1 MRKREFLLMAVL
13 LALAIAAPA
22 RAAPSFWGGFLL
34 NGALKLGPG
43 APDTRTNSGSNA
55 NAAGFQ
61 YATAEGGAA
70 GGALVLQAEGAAG
83 FQDGDEDSQEQGMIA
98 GMGQVVT
105 AANGGSATG
114 LQGGVAGQTQTNDC
128 GTQTQY
134 VSGVQYASVSTSP
147 GSSAT
152 VTQTTTILVYQSQE
166 CGEDAEAPG
175 NGVEEAGEE

>member
-1 MRKREFLLMAVL
+1 MRKREFVLMAML

-22 RAAPSFWGGFLL
+22 RAAPSFWGGFLT
-34 NGALKLGPG
+34 NGSFRLGGFTTGPSVN
-43 APDTRTNSGSNA
+43 ADSNA
-55 NAAGFQ
+55 NSAGFQ
-61 YATAEGGAA
+61 YADTGVTPGE
-70 GGALVLQAEGAAG
+70 ALVVQAEGAAG

-105 AANGGSATG
+105 AADGASATG

-147 GSSAT
+147 GSTAT
-152 VTQTTTILVYQSQE
+152 VTQTTVILVYQSQE

-175 NGVEEAGEE
+175 SEVEEAAEE